1 MKDDRPVVD
10 STACSLVRLSRILRS
25 VSKLRS
31 ACNDMSGFIII
42 VIFGRRGLEV
52 GRLVDVE
59 SSKHRESY
67 CSIHSIMGK
76 RSSSEIEEEEVVDT
90 EKKSKKEKKDKKDKK
105 RSRDEPEP
113 EPEVVEQ
120 VPEVNEDAAVSTT
133 TDRKKISEDDFESK
147 KVLFGKWLKD
157 EKDM

>member
-1 MKDDRPVVD
+1 
-10 STACSLVRLSRILRS
+10 
-25 VSKLRS
+25 
-31 ACNDMSGFIII
+31 
-42 VIFGRRGLEV
+42 
-52 GRLVDVE
+52 
-59 SSKHRESY
+59 
-67 CSIHSIMGK
+67 MGK

-120 VPEVNEDAAVSTT
+120 VPEVKEDTAVSTT

>member
-1 MKDDRPVVD
+1 
-10 STACSLVRLSRILRS
+10 
-25 VSKLRS
+25 
-31 ACNDMSGFIII
+31 
-42 VIFGRRGLEV
+42 
-52 GRLVDVE
+52 
-59 SSKHRESY
+59 
-67 CSIHSIMGK
+67 MGK
-76 RSSSEIEEEEVVDT
+76 RTSSEIEDEEVVDT

-120 VPEVNEDAAVSTT
+120 VPEVKEDAAVSTT